1 MRPGQGRNHLTKTAR
16 TILEGAAFSE
26 GGGPIQG
33 AAHMTNGFSM
43 LVKLYYQFLK
53 NTLFLHKVYAD
64 NWDGLKTPRAMV
76 HGHRNFHISLMLT
89 TNFPN

>member
-53 NTLFLHKVYAD
+53 KHYSFTKFMQIIGMA
-64 NWDGLKTPRAMV
+64 
-76 HGHRNFHISLMLT
+76 
-89 TNFPN
+89 